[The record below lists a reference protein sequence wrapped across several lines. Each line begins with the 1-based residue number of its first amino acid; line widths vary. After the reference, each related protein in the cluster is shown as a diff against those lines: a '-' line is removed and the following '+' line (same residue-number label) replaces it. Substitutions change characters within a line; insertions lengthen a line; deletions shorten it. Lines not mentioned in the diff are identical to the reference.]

1 MRILLAITSSISAY
15 KTPFLV
21 SSLKKQGHNVI
32 CAVTKNAQNMVGVK
46 ALETMSGNKVITDL
60 WQEDDILRHIHI
72 NKETDILLIA
82 PADVNIIGKIANGIC
97 DDAVSTIAC
106 AYTKKKFFAPAMNP
120 HMWLNKANQKN
131 VKYLVEE
138 LNYELITPESGEM
151 ACNDKGVGRL
161 ANIDII
167 INTITS
173 SNTISE
179 SLKYDDIKFTITSG
193 ATIEW
198 IDPIRYITNN
208 SSGKMGASIYE
219 EISSNGGISTYI
231 EGKVNDSLI
240 IKNNDKKIKVNTT
253 KELQDNVLNELDNTD
268 ILLMAAAPLDFRPA
282 KIFDKKVKKHNINTI
297 ELIEN
302 DDILVSAK
310 NKKKNETLIVSFAAE
325 TAENDEELK
334 NYAVDK
340 MNKKDADM
348 IVANKIQD
356 AIGKDTNKITI
367 FFKDGRFKSFPILS
381 KRECAKE
388 IVSEAVLE
396 WKKKNNIRDFE

>member
-21 SSLKKQGHNVI
+21 SHLKKQGHNVI
-32 CAVTKNAQNMVGVK
+32 CAVTKNAQNMVGAK

-72 NKETDILLIA
+72 NEETDILLIA

-97 DDAVSTIAC
+97 DDAISTIAC
-106 AYTKKKFFAPAMNP
+106 AYTKKKYFAPAMNP
-120 HMWLNKANQKN
+120 NMWANKANQRN
-131 VKYLVEE
+131 VKYLIEE
-138 LNYELITPESGEM
+138 LNYELISPESGEM
-151 ACNDKGVGRL
+151 ACNDTGVGRL
-161 ANIDII
+161 ADIDTIIQKVTSYNKSSKYNNIR
-167 INTITS
+167 
-173 SNTISE
+173 
-179 SLKYDDIKFTITSG
+179 FTITSG

-231 EGKVNDSLI
+231 EGKVNEPLSV
-240 IKNNDKKIKVNTT
+240 KNNDKKIKVNIT

-282 KIFDKKVKKHNINTI
+282 QVFDKKVKKHNINTI

-302 DDILVSAK
+302 DDILLSAK
-310 NKKKNETLIVSFAAE
+310 NKKKNQTVIVSFAAE

-334 NYAVDK
+334 NYALDK
-340 MNKKDADM
+340 MNRKDADM
-348 IVANKIQD
+348 IVANKIKD

-367 FFKDGRFKSFPILS
+367 FFKDGRFKSFPVLS
-381 KRECAKE
+381 KKECAKE
-388 IVSEAVLE
+388 IVSEAVSE
-396 WKKKNNIRDFE
+396 WNKKNNITGL